1 MAESIEESRSIY
13 LSTYLFFY
21 EEEHELFVIAG

>member
-13 LSTYLFFY
+13 LSIYLFFY
-21 EEEHELFVIAG
+21 EEGHELFVIAG